1 MTGNIVMAD
10 DTSIG
15 ISDSDERIEFDGA
28 GDISLLGC
36 NVGIGTT
43 SPQELLEVSSPTT
56 GAWLRVDSGGNSG
69 ADNDEGIKFYSQ
81 GNLMGSI
88 YFDGTSLNIKDDSDV
103 NMWIGNNGHVGIGT
117 TSPDTKL
124 TIYET
129 GVGEKALNVRDASN
143 DAHRWYIEA
152 GSEGLY
158 RILNGGST
166 KIQLR
171 ADGDSYFNGGKV
183 GIGTTPLGGPPSYHL
198 DVQNQSGSDY
208 IAMFRT

>member
-1 MTGNIVMAD
+1 
-10 DTSIG
+10 
-15 ISDSDERIEFDGA
+15 
-28 GDISLLGC
+28 
-36 NVGIGTT
+36 
-43 SPQELLEVSSPTT
+43 
-56 GAWLRVDSGGNSG
+56 
-69 ADNDEGIKFYSQ
+69 Q

-171 ADGDSYFNGGKV
+171 ADGDSYFNGGNV
-183 GIGTTPLGGPPSYHL
+183 GIGTTGPGERFHMYNTSTENPKILIESTGISDTNADNRGGEIQFYTSAEPTVNTYDP
-198 DVQNQSGSDY
+198 GSEPGRVTWY
-208 IAMFRT
+208 CKEYTSNTKTEIGRM